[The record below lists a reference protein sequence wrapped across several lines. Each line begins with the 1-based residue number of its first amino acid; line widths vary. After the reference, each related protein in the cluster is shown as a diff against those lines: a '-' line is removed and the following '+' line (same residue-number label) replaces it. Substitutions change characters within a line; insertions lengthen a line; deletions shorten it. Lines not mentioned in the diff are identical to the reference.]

1 MGNQLEQLRVQAIEL
16 RRAGKSRR
24 EIKELLQITSN
35 HVLNEALRGEPPPDW
50 TGRPKAKD
58 DLRARARELRRQGLV
73 YNEIAAKLGVSKSSV
88 SLWVRNIPRSET
100 LSYEESRAR
109 QAAGVSAY
117 WDAERKRREQSRAA
131 VSEAAADQIGLL
143 SDREILI
150 AGAVA
155 YWCEGAKN
163 KPYRRSDRID
173 FINSDPQLVKLFLRF
188 LETAGVSR
196 DRLIFKVS
204 IHETADPVA
213 AQQFW
218 RKVIGFEDVNFKPP
232 LIKRHK
238 PLTVRK
244 NTGDDYHGCLRI
256 LVRRSIGLYRQIEG
270 WASAVMMSP
279 ATSTEPA
286 RTDDLACLAPVE
298 MLKSGIELTPYLTE
312 LPGEDSNLG

>member
-1 MGNQLEQLRVQAIEL
+1 MSNQLEQLRVQAIEL

-24 EIKELLQITSN
+24 EIKELLQIRSN

-58 DLRARARELRRQGLV
+58 DLRARARELRRQV
-73 YNEIAAKLGVSKSSV
+73 
-88 SLWVRNIPRSET
+88 
-100 LSYEESRAR
+100 
-109 QAAGVSAY
+109 
-117 WDAERKRREQSRAA
+117 
-131 VSEAAADQIGLL
+131 
-143 SDREILI
+143 LI

-173 FINSDPQLVKLFLRF
+173 FINSDPQLVKFFLRF
-188 LETAGVSR
+188 LATAGVSP
-196 DRLIFKVS
+196 DQLIFRVS

-218 RKVIGFEDVNFKPP
+218 RKVIGFEDADFRPP

-244 NTGDDYHGCLRI
+244 NTGEDYHGCLRI
-256 LVRRSIGLYRQIEG
+256 QVRRSVSLYRQIER
-270 WASAVMMSP
+270 WASAAMMSP
-279 ATSTEPA
+279 GTAGEPEMHQRRADDVPNGAPGRGFEPRLDAPKTS
-286 RTDDLACLAPVE
+286 V
-298 MLKSGIELTPYLTE
+298 
-312 LPGEDSNLG
+312 LPG

>member
-1 MGNQLEQLRVQAIEL
+1 M
-16 RRAGKSRR
+16 
-24 EIKELLQITSN
+24 
-35 HVLNEALRGEPPPDW
+35 
-50 TGRPKAKD
+50 
-58 DLRARARELRRQGLV
+58 ARELRRQGLV

-88 SLWVRNIPRSET
+88 SLWVRNVPRSET

-117 WDAERKRREQSRAA
+117 WDSERERREQARVN
-131 VSEAAADQIGLL
+131 VSQAAAQQIGPL

-163 KPYRRSDRID
+163 KPYRRTDRID
-173 FINSDPQLVKLFLRF
+173 FINSDPQLVTLFLRF

-196 DRLIFKVS
+196 DRLIFRVS

-218 RKVIGFEDVNFKPP
+218 SKVIGFEDADFRSPV
-232 LIKRHK
+232 IKHHK

-244 NTGDDYHGCLRI
+244 NTGEGYHGCLRI
-256 LVRRSIGLYRQIEG
+256 QVRRSVRLYRQIEG
-270 WASAVMMSP
+270 WASAAMMSP
-279 ATSTEPA
+279 GTAGEPDMHQRRA
-286 RTDDLACLAPVE
+286 DDVACVTTRE
-298 MLKSGIELTPYLTE
+298 C
-312 LPGEDSNLG
+312 